1 MHWGKKIL
9 QGKCLC
15 VNSVFL
21 SLLTFLYSL
30 YNFFTLSMDY
40 FYNWKKQM
48 QKQTRFFCSL
58 NPQFIPFESSVGNY
72 FFIDPKKEYFFQY

>member
-9 QGKCLC
+9 EGKCLY
-15 VNSVFL
+15 VNSVLL

-30 YNFFTLSMDY
+30 YNFFIISMDY

-48 QKQTRFFCSL
+48 KEQTGFLFT
-58 NPQFIPFESSVGNY
+58 NSSVSP
-72 FFIDPKKEYFFQY
+72 I